1 MTGTLIDSCD
11 VVATMDER
19 RLEIPHASILIDDGV
34 IRWIGQGSPPAT
46 GPLER
51 IDARG
56 CVVLP
61 GLINTHHHM
70 FQALTRASAQ
80 DQNLFGWI
88 RLLSP
93 LWVTLDEEWYHTAA
107 RVAMAELALS
117 GGSTTVDHHTV
128 FPAHSDA
135 LSVAGVA
142 IQAAEEI
149 GIRLHF
155 CRGSIDRGVSKGGI
169 PPDEMTQ
176 ETETILSQTEETI
189 KRFHDPSPG
198 SMVRVAVAPASP
210 FTTTKELMLQ
220 SSELARRLNVR
231 LHTHIAETREEEAY
245 CVETYGRRPVELLDD
260 LGWLA
265 SDVWLAHC
273 VHIDKEAVRRFAK
286 TSSGV
291 AWCPSSNLRLGTG
304 IAPARALLDARVL
317 VGLGVDGSAS
327 NDAGH
332 MLGEVRMGMLAAR
345 YHGATA
351 MSAREVLWVATRGG
365 ASVLGRDDIGSL
377 EVGKRA
383 DIAIF
388 GVTGLEMAGADA
400 DPVAGLA
407 FCTPQRVR
415 HLLVDGRQVV
425 RNGRLVKVDEED
437 IAARGHRVARQIA
450 ARLR

>member
-1 MTGTLIDSCD
+1 MTGILIDSCD
-11 VVATMDER
+11 VVVTMDDR
-19 RLEIPHASILIDDGV
+19 RTEIPHASILVGDGV
-34 IRWIGQGSPPAT
+34 IKWIGHGTPPASEAA
-46 GPLER
+46 ER

-56 CVVLP
+56 CVALP

-70 FQALTRASAQ
+70 FQALTRACAQ

-88 RLLSP
+88 RHLSP

-117 GGSTTVDHHTV
+117 GGATTVDHHTV
-128 FPAHSDA
+128 FPARSDA
-135 LSVAGVA
+135 LSVAAAA
-142 IQAAEEI
+142 IGAAEEV
-149 GIRLHF
+149 GLRFHF

-176 ETETILSQTEETI
+176 DTDAILVQTEETI
-189 KRFHDPSPG
+189 KRFHDSSPG

-210 FTTTKELMLQ
+210 FTTTKELMAQ
-220 SSELARRLNVR
+220 SAQLARRLQVR
-231 LHTHIAETREEEAY
+231 LHTHIAETREEGAY
-245 CVETYGRRPVELLDD
+245 CLETYGRHPVQLLDE

-273 VHIDKEAVRRFAK
+273 VHIDKEAIRRFAQ

-304 IAPARALLDARVL
+304 IAPARALLDARVR

-365 ASVLGRDDIGSL
+365 ASVLGRDDIGAL

-388 GVTGLEMAGADA
+388 GVDGLEMAGADA
-400 DPVAGLA
+400 DLVAGLA
-407 FCTPQRVR
+407 FCAPQRVR
-415 HLLVDGRQVV
+415 HLLVNGRQIV
-425 RNGRLVKVDEED
+425 RNGRLVKADEED
-437 IAARGHRVARQIA
+437 IAARGHRAARQIA
-450 ARLR
+450 ARLQ

>member
-1 MTGTLIDSCD
+1 MTSILIDSCD
-11 VVATMDER
+11 VVVTMDDR
-19 RLEIPHASILIDDGV
+19 RTEIPNASILIGDGV
-34 IRWIGQGSPPAT
+34 IRWIGQGAPPA
-46 GPLER
+46 PEAAER
-51 IDARG
+51 IDAHG
-56 CVVLP
+56 CIAIP

-70 FQALTRASAQ
+70 FQAMTRACAQ

-88 RLLSP
+88 RQLSP
-93 LWVTLDEEWYHTAA
+93 VWVTLDEEWYHTAA

-117 GGSTTVDHHTV
+117 GASTTVDHHTV
-128 FPAHSDA
+128 YPSHSDA
-135 LSVAGVA
+135 LSVAAVA
-142 IQAAEEI
+142 IGAAKEM
-149 GIRLHF
+149 GIRFHF

-176 ETETILSQTEETI
+176 ETEAILVQTEETI
-189 KRFHDPSPG
+189 KRFHDPSTG

-220 SSELARRLNVR
+220 SAELARRLQVR

-245 CVETYGRRPVELLDD
+245 CLETYGCHPVQLLEE
-260 LGWLA
+260 LGWLS

-273 VHIDKEAVRRFAK
+273 VHIDEEAIRRFAQ

-304 IAPARALLDARVL
+304 IAPARALLDARVP

-345 YHGATA
+345 FYGAAA
-351 MSAREVLWVATRGG
+351 MSAREALWVATRGG

-388 GVTGLEMAGADA
+388 GVNGLEMAGADA
-400 DPVAGLA
+400 DLVAGLA
-407 FCTPQRVR
+407 FCAPQRVK
-415 HLLVDGRQVV
+415 HLMVNGRRVV
-425 RNGRLVKVDEED
+425 QNGRLVEADEED
-437 IAARGHRVARQIA
+437 IAVRGHRAARQIA
-450 ARLR
+450 ARLQ